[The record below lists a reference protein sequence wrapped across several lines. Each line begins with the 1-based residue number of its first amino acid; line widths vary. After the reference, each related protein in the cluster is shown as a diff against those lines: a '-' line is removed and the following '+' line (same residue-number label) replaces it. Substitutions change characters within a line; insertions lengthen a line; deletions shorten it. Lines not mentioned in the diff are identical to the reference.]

1 MKGFYRESEKDLTK
15 INEPFMLSYMFSN
28 TNTNTLVMFIVLK
41 MSGNKVREG
50 LT

>member
-28 TNTNTLVMFIVLK
+28 TNTLVMFIVLK